1 MKKILK
7 KSIKSLLNKTNW
19 RLKKIYR
26 NKSYTNIKPRKE
38 LLNAM
43 HDCNGIIHMG
53 AHRGGEAPIYD
64 WFNKKAIWI
73 EANPEVILDLKE
85 NVTQFIN
92 QKVIQAL
99 LSNKD
104 DKMVSFKISSN
115 DGASSSIFSFGSYNE
130 IHKNIKMVKTIN
142 LKTVKFDT
150 VVKNNKIKIN
160 EYNFWT
166 IDLQGSELLALEGA
180 KESLI
185 NCKFIYVEVSKKEIY
200 EGGAKWD
207 DLNDYLLKNN
217 FYLAWEPKETHTDV
231 LYIKK

>member
-7 KSIKSLLNKTNW
+7 KIMKSLLYKTDW
-19 RLKKIYR
+19 RLKKIYK

-38 LLNAM
+38 LINAIL
-43 HDCNGIIHMG
+43 DSNGIIHMG
-53 AHRGGEAPIYD
+53 AHRGGEAPVYD

-73 EANPEVILDLKE
+73 EANPELFLDLEE

-104 DKMVSFKISSN
+104 DEIVNFKISSN
-115 DGASSSIFSFGSYNE
+115 DGASSSIFSFGNYKN

-142 LKTVKFDT
+142 LKTLKFDT
-150 VVKNNKIKIN
+150 IIKNYKININ

-180 KESLI
+180 KESLKS
-185 NCKFIYVEVSKKEIY
+185 CKFIYVEVSKKEIY
-200 EGGAKWD
+200 EGGAKWS
-207 DLNDYLLKNN
+207 DLNDFLIKNN
-217 FYLAWEPKETHTDV
+217 FSLAWEPEEVHTDV
-231 LYIKK
+231 LYIKN

>member
-150 VVKNNKIKIN
+150 VVKNNKININ

>member
-92 QKVIQAL
+92 QKLIQAL
-99 LSNKD
+99 LSNKYD
-104 DKMVSFKISSN
+104 EMVILKYR
-115 DGASSSIFSFGSYNE
+115 ATTERHRHIF
-130 IHKNIKMVKTIN
+130 I
-142 LKTVKFDT
+142 
-150 VVKNNKIKIN
+150 
-160 EYNFWT
+160 W
-166 IDLQGSELLALEGA
+166 
-180 KESLI
+180 
-185 NCKFIYVEVSKKEIY
+185 
-200 EGGAKWD
+200 
-207 DLNDYLLKNN
+207 
-217 FYLAWEPKETHTDV
+217 
-231 LYIKK
+231 

>member
-26 NKSYTNIKPRKE
+26 NKSYTNMKPRKE

-104 DKMVSFKISSN
+104 DEMVNFKISSN
-115 DGASSSIFSFGSYNE
+115 DGASSSIFSFGSHNE

-142 LKTVKFDT
+142 LKTIKFDT
-150 VVKNNKIKIN
+150 VIKNNKININ

-185 NCKFIYVEVSKKEIY
+185 NCKFIYIEISKKEIY
-200 EGGAKWD
+200 EGGAKWH

-217 FYLAWEPKETHTDV
+217 FYLAWEPKEIHTDV